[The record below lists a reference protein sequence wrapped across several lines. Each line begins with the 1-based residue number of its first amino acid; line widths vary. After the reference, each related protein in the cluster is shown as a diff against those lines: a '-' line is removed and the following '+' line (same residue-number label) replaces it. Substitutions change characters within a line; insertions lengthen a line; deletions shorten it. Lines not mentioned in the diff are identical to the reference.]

1 MFSRFRTR
9 PTARTAAAGVV
20 CFAALGLTA
29 CGDTAGEEEGTTV
42 EDIQEADDEA
52 LQGEAATTPYAGA
65 YDGTFYDD
73 VNTYV
78 GQEVTVSAEIDSI
91 VSPQAFIIAGT
102 ADTTVDPML
111 VVGATEVTGL
121 TEGAVVEVTGT
132 VHEALDLPQVEEDTG
147 VDFQDD
153 LFNDYDA
160 EPYIMATSVTVV
172 EQDEGDVLDEETGTS
187 TATDSPTS
195 TPTVS

>member
-9 PTARTAAAGVV
+9 PSARTAAAGVV

-42 EDIQEADDEA
+42 EDVQEADDEA
-52 LQGEAATTPYAGA
+52 LEGEAAATPYDGA

-78 GQEVTVSAEIDSI
+78 GQEVTVSAQIDRI
-91 VSPQAFIIAGT
+91 VSPNAFVIAGT

-111 VVGATEVTGL
+111 VVGASEVSGL
-121 TEGAVVEVTGT
+121 TEGTLVEVTGT
-132 VHEALDLPQVEEDTG
+132 VHEAFDLPQVEEDTG
-147 VDFQDD
+147 VDLEDD

-160 EPYIMATSVTVV
+160 EPYITATSV
-172 EQDEGDVLDEETGTS
+172 EMPNQEDENVDPA

-195 TPTVS
+195 TPTAS

>member
-9 PTARTAAAGVV
+9 PSARTAAAGVV
-20 CFAALGLTA
+20 CFAALSLTA

-42 EDIQEADDEA
+42 EDVQDADDDTQEGA
-52 LQGEAATTPYAGA
+52 QEDATTPYDGA

-73 VNTYV
+73 VDTYV
-78 GQEVTVSAEIDSI
+78 GQEVTVSAEIDRV
-91 VSPQAFIIAGT
+91 VSPQAFVIAGT

-111 VVGATEVTGL
+111 VVGASEVPGL

-132 VHEALDLPQVEEDTG
+132 VNEAFDLPQVEEDTG
-147 VDFQDD
+147 VNLQDD

-160 EPYIMATSVTVV
+160 EPYITATSVTVV
-172 EQDEGDVLDEETGTS
+172 DAEDEPDVDTGT
-187 TATDSPTS
+187 ATGSPTS
-195 TPTVS
+195 TPTPSTS

>member
-9 PTARTAAAGVV
+9 PTARTAAAGIVA
-20 CFAALGLTA
+20 FAAFGVA
-29 CGDTAGEEEGTTV
+29 GCSDTAGEEEGTTV
-42 EDIQEADDEA
+42 EDIQEADDES
-52 LQGEAATTPYAGA
+52 LEGEAAATPYEGA

-132 VHEALDLPQVEEDTG
+132 VHEAFDLPQVEEDTG

-160 EPYIMATSVTVV
+160 EPYITATSVEVV
-172 EQDEGDVLDEETGTS
+172 EDGGGDAATDVE

-195 TPTVS
+195 TPTAS